1 MRGNRRAAVC
11 RRLLASFLPAR
22 QPPRRAERAPRRR
35 RRATAADASPA
46 AHSAAAR
53 AVDEQTVAL
62 WEWRPAAASPSS
74 ASVAAVPSARWRGSR
89 ATGRRRIGCS
99 PSAAANPILTPSL
112 SGELASFGRHG
123 APAGQLRVLAV
134 LRGGLAVSGCRDG
147 ELQLGRRAA
156 LRRTQAHTGGL
167 RALAPSADGSR
178 FASGGDDGIV
188 WVWSE
193 RAIRLR
199 RVDVAQALSPLL
211 DALGRPLT
219 AAGAGAAPAIVAL
232 SWAEGDGDG
241 DTFVV
246 GSRGGELH
254 ELRAP
259 AEGAPPPPTPLQR
272 PHRPP
277 TATPEADELSRCHH
291 ALAAHPQSLRFA
303 TVGADGSVRL
313 WALPEAAGLGAR
325 LVCWGQTPLPCA
337 AVAFAPD
344 GKTIA
349 AAAARAPRLYL
360 LDATGLRLLPRPH
373 SPAPPTAAA
382 TRRWRQRHDA
392 SSAGGALVVRFS
404 PSGALLAVGTIDGH
418 VYLFDAAQGFLA
430 LGVLDG
436 GGDARAA
443 AVTALDWAAAPAL
456 RLRRAAPAARC
467 ACGTWRR
474 GS

>member
-1 MRGNRRAAVC
+1 MA
-11 RRLLASFLPAR
+11 
-22 QPPRRAERAPRRR
+22 
-35 RRATAADASPA
+35 
-46 AHSAAAR
+46 
-53 AVDEQTVAL
+53 
-62 WEWRPAAASPSS
+62 
-74 ASVAAVPSARWRGSR
+74 
-89 ATGRRRIGCS
+89 
-99 PSAAANPILTPSL
+99 
-112 SGELASFGRHG
+112 HG
-123 APAGQLRVLAV
+123 APAGRLRVLAV

-147 ELQLGRRAA
+147 ELQLWGGAQL

-178 FASGGDDGIV
+178 FASGGDDGVV

-219 AAGAGAAPAIVAL
+219 AAGAGAAPSIVAL

-291 ALAAHPQSLRFA
+291 ALAAHPRLLRFA
-303 TVGADGSVRL
+303 TVGADGAVRV
-313 WALPEAAGLGAR
+313 WAVPEAAGLGAR
-325 LVCWGQTPLPCA
+325 LVCWGQTPLPGA

-360 LDATGLRLLPRPH
+360 LDATSLRLLH
-373 SPAPPTAAA
+373 SSSLARASDGGGDAGGDATVGGSGAAPP
-382 TRRWRQRHDA
+382 
-392 SSAGGALVVRFS
+392 SAGGALVVRFS
-404 PSGALLAVGTIDGH
+404 PSGALLAVGAIDGH

-430 LGVLDG
+430 LGVLE
-436 GGDARAA
+436 AA
-443 AVTALDWAAAPAL
+443 ATA
-456 RLRRAAPAARC
+456 RTRRR
-467 ACGTWRR
+467 
-474 GS
+474 